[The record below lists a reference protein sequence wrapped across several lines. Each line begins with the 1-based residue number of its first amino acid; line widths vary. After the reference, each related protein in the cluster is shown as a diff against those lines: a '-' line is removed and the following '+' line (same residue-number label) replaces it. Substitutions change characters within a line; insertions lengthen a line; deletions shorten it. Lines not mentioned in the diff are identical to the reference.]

1 MCLHDKNPKM
11 DILNP
16 RVKQS
21 NNGLKNFNDKVIPSD
36 TLLYNI
42 YFCSVDFFNRLFD
55 NLI

>member
-42 YFCSVDFFNRLFD
+42 YFCSVDFF
-55 NLI
+55 